1 MTDAFPGP
9 PGDDQAVPSPYPAA
23 AAEPT
28 PASDR
33 KGLKI
38 ALILAMLAVVA
49 LGAMSIYLWTVHSGY
64 VAQNE
69 KLRETA
75 TELGSDLAT
84 SRATAQQLQEQ
95 LDQTKDQLYE
105 AKATINDLANSEAQA
120 GDYRQALIDLA
131 NGLQEC
137 ADARQ
142 NLIDH
147 LKEAYRWTPESLR
160 ANEQSINEYCGK
172 VAKSYRELIDD

>member
-1 MTDAFPGP
+1 MTDLFPEP
-9 PGDDQAVPSPYPAA
+9 ASEVTSAPQPAA
-23 AAEPT
+23 ASEPAT
-28 PASDR
+28 ASDR

-49 LGAMSIYLWTVHSGY
+49 LGAMSIYLWTVHSEY

-69 KLRETA
+69 QLRETA
-75 TELGSDLAT
+75 EEIGTDLAT
-84 SRATAQQLQEQ
+84 SRATAQELQDQLA
-95 LDQTKDQLYE
+95 QTKDQLDE

-120 GDYRQALIDLA
+120 GDDRQALIDLA
-131 NGLQEC
+131 NGLQDC

-142 NLIDH
+142 DLIDH

-160 ANEQSINEYCGK
+160 ASERSIDDYCGK

>member
-49 LGAMSIYLWTVHSGY
+49 LGAMSIYLWTVHSEY

-95 LDQTKDQLYE
+95 LDQRRPASSAVVVGDVDVRV
-105 AKATINDLANSEAQA
+105 APAQA
-120 GDYRQALIDLA
+120 RAELLAPGARAVVAHPALLA
-131 NGLQEC
+131 
-137 ADARQ
+137 APAHR
-142 NLIDH
+142 
-147 LKEAYRWTPESLR
+147 
-160 ANEQSINEYCGK
+160 
-172 VAKSYRELIDD
+172 